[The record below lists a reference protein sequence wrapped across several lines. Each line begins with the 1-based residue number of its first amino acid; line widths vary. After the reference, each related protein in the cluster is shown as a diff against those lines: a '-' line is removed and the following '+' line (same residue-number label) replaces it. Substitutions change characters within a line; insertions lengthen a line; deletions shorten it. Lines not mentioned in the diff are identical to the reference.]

1 MHRFRITHLCRIV
14 ACVLLLCICLAIGA
28 RNAKPEPF
36 DAMNYHPYAAPYVPI
51 IIRVLIDQNMITR
64 GEDLKLIL
72 LFKKHNFSGKKYIE
86 DNYSVFDQ
94 PTSITCDIEC
104 YSYTHSKEKRTVWT
118 KRYDDFSKKT
128 LSKFYEKP
136 PLMWHRC
143 DISNKLKE
151 EITITRDMLT
161 DDAYRIVFSVCI
173 EVFIPVP
180 YYPQPIEY
188 SSTKSIYYDRYEN
201 DTIRLFEDYDD
212 YRDRD

>member
-1 MHRFRITHLCRIV
+1 M
-14 ACVLLLCICLAIGA
+14 LLLCICLAIGA

-104 YSYTHSKEKRTVWT
+104 YSYTHSKEKRTVWIEPVSPALPGGL
-118 KRYDDFSKKT
+118 FSKKKCVYLLLT
-128 LSKFYEKP
+128 VRVFVAAQAFSLAVASGGCS
-136 PLMWHRC
+136 LAVVLGRLCCRAQALGHVGSVVGAHGLRC
-143 DISNKLKE
+143 S
-151 EITITRDMLT
+151 
-161 DDAYRIVFSVCI
+161 
-173 EVFIPVP
+173 
-180 YYPQPIEY
+180 
-188 SSTKSIYYDRYEN
+188 
-201 DTIRLFEDYDD
+201 
-212 YRDRD
+212 

>member
-1 MHRFRITHLCRIV
+1 M
-14 ACVLLLCICLAIGA
+14 
-28 RNAKPEPF
+28 K
-36 DAMNYHPYAAPYVPI
+36 
-51 IIRVLIDQNMITR
+51 
-64 GEDLKLIL
+64 DL
-72 LFKKHNFSGKKYIE
+72 
-86 DNYSVFDQ
+86 YSVFDK

-104 YSYTHSKEKRTVWT
+104 YMYTKSKEKRTVGT